1 MMDADAN
8 QAGAPCHGKS
18 CAMNTS
24 GNPAHTG
31 RTGWLASAALLLTA
45 LPSLVHAQVINPPT
59 REELEIARP
68 PSDEGVDATR
78 LVVEGSIE
86 RGPCPLADPSF
97 SDVKVNFSRV
107 VFNNLSAVPP
117 ETLDA
122 AWQDMAGKEV
132 AVASLCEVRD
142 RAATMLR
149 KMGYLAAIQVPPQR
163 IENGGEVRM
172 DVLIAKLV
180 EVQVRGDAG
189 RAERHIA
196 AHLDKLT
203 SDEWFNVN
211 AAERHLLLLSSLPGY
226 TVRLTLRSA
235 GKTPGEVIG
244 DVLLERRPIEMAV
257 GTQNLGSKATGR
269 QGVYAQL
276 MLNGLTGLGDR
287 TFVALFNTVDVEEQ
301 TILQLAHDFAL
312 GSDGL
317 RLAANFTYGRGEPG
331 IAGGNFKSENII
343 AGLELTYPLVLKQSR
358 RVTAAGGFELANQK
372 VDFANFSL
380 SEDKL
385 RILYARL
392 DLDMIDEASLRSRGG
407 YSASAP
413 KWRVGGSI
421 EARQGLAALG
431 ASKGCSPISNCL
443 SPNVPISNFMADP
456 SASLIRMNAAFEYR
470 PTPVFTLAVLP
481 RAQYSGE
488 QLLSFEQ
495 YSLGNYTVGRGFDP
509 GVAVG
514 DSGVGSSF
522 ELRYGRLQP
531 RSKKAFAFQPYAFVD
546 AGWAWTNDGGFTPDP
561 RRAISAGGGLR
572 ARWGDRLD
580 ANIIAAFPIDQSN
593 FLFTQQDDFRL
604 LFTLTARVLPWD
616 PS

>member
-1 MMDADAN
+1 MRA
-8 QAGAPCHGKS
+8 
-18 CAMNTS
+18 
-24 GNPAHTG
+24 
-31 RTGWLASAALLLTA
+31 GWLAGSAMLLAA
-45 LPSLVHAQVINPPT
+45 LPSLVHAQILNPPT

-68 PSDEGVDATR
+68 PSDEGVNASR
-78 LVVEGSIE
+78 LVVDGGIE
-86 RGPCPLADPSF
+86 RGPCPLAAPSF
-97 SDVKVNFSRV
+97 ADVKVTFSRV
-107 VFNNLSAVPP
+107 TFTNLSAVPP

-122 AWQDMAGKEV
+122 AWQDMAGREV
-132 AVASLCEVRD
+132 PVASLCEVRD

-149 KMGYLAAIQVPPQR
+149 QMGYLAAVQVPPQR
-163 IENGGEVRM
+163 IDKNGEVRM

-189 RAERHIA
+189 RAEGLVA

-203 SDEWFNVN
+203 KNEWFNVN
-211 AAERHLLLLSSLPGY
+211 AAERHLLLLSGLPGY

-235 GKTPGEVIG
+235 GKGSGEVIG
-244 DVLLERRPIEMAV
+244 DVLLERRPIELAI

-269 QGVYAQL
+269 QGIYAQL

-287 TFVALFNTVDVEEQ
+287 TFVALFNTVDFEEQ

-317 RLAANFTYGRGEPG
+317 RLGANFTYGRGEPG
-331 IAGGNFKSENII
+331 IAGGNFKSQNVI
-343 AGLELTYPLVLKQSR
+343 AGLELSYPLVLKQSR
-358 RVTAAGGFELANQK
+358 KVTAAGGFELANQK
-372 VDFANFSL
+372 VDFANFPL

-392 DLDMIDEASLRSRGG
+392 DMDMIDEASLRSKGG

-421 EARQGLAALG
+421 EARQGIAGLG
-431 ASKGCSPISNCL
+431 ASKRCSPISNCL
-443 SPNVPISNFMADP
+443 PPNVPISNFTADP
-456 SASLIRMNAAFEYR
+456 SAFLIRMNAAFEYR
-470 PTPVFTLAVLP
+470 PTPVLTLAVLP

-495 YSLGNYTVGRGFDP
+495 YSLGNYTIGRGFDP
-509 GVAVG
+509 GVVVG

-531 RSKKAFAFQPYAFVD
+531 RSQDAFAFQPYAFLD
-546 AGWAWTNDGGFTPDP
+546 AGWAWTNDRFTPDP

-572 ARWGDRLD
+572 ARWGNRLD